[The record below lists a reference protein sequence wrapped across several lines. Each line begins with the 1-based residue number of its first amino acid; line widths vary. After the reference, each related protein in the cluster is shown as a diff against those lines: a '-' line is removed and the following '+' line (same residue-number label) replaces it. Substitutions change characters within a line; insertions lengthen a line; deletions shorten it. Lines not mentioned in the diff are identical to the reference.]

1 MKVLRASLFLF
12 TLLALS
18 HPLCSQACQR
28 CSEMTLPPTDTEP
41 GGLLRDYLGGENG
54 HRGNDCWVHCHPNGR
69 DFVITPNDW
78 GAQPH
83 TDKKSL
89 INLAFEAITDSR
101 RVMEELGNLQRSMY
115 FLFSDNTD
123 DGSYARTFWPVGDE
137 CWIEA
142 GIEDMRALSDSRHK
156 YVFAH
161 EIGHCFLMDNI
172 EGHAAP
178 SPGYEEWWDEC
189 GSEYLSSIVYPSD
202 NMEHRYARG
211 YRLDAPFIQPY
222 KAYVLFHY
230 YALQNDQDA
239 LLRLI
244 QGLYDHPGKANRLSF
259 LRSINFGPFFHK
271 FNYRFIR
278 QEIPDAGG
286 GTIPNSGWFSF
297 QSYPL
302 KTLQNVIEFDEIF
315 PEQANLFHL
324 TIPAGYDAVLSPIE
338 NSALEVTI
346 VANGVGMYPWA
357 STHEVDGSCSDE
369 TSIAL
374 LITHLSEDPIRDAK
388 LNYQLTP
395 KTNCCEGIGGFTQ
408 AIDPCLIGRWRVDY
422 SGASYQ
428 GMAEISGDITIDLKQ
443 EPNGQ
448 LKAEF
453 DIRRQYDSDDYD
465 IHKGIATGCLVAYPT
480 GSRGGGATYLKI
492 MNGELG
498 LQNRHFECCTRRG
511 DTTDITLEIAQWLR
525 HFVFGYLRCDGQT
538 IEGLGGVRLVK
549 ME

>member
-1 MKVLRASLFLF
+1 MKVLRI
-12 TLLALS
+12 TLLLITILVLS
-18 HPLCSQACQR
+18 HPLSSQACKR
-28 CSEMTLPPTDTEP
+28 CSELPTPAP
-41 GGLLRDYLGGENG
+41 GSAPEDLLRIYLEGENG
-54 HRGNDCWVHCHPNGR
+54 IGGNDCWVQCHPNGQ
-69 DFVITPNDW
+69 DFVITPNSW
-78 GAQPH
+78 GAAPNSSRREFI
-83 TDKKSL
+83 D
-89 INLAFEAITDSR
+89 LAFQAITDSR
-101 RVMEELGNLQRSMY
+101 RVMSSLGNLQRSIY
-115 FLFSDNTD
+115 ILLNDRAPTTR
-123 DGSYARTFWPVGDE
+123 YAVTYWPIGEE
-137 CWIEA
+137 CWIQA
-142 GIEDMRALSDSRHK
+142 GTRDLSSITGEDRK
-156 YVFAH
+156 IVFAH
-161 EIGHCFLMDNI
+161 EIGHCFLMNNVK
-172 EGHAAP
+172 GHAAT
-178 SPGYEEWWDEC
+178 SPGYQRWWDES
-189 GSEYLSSIVYPSD
+189 GSVYLSSLVYPT
-202 NMEHRYARG
+202 NNWEHRYSRA
-211 YRLDAPFIQPY
+211 YSFNHPFTQPY
-222 KAYVLFHY
+222 NAYVLLHY
-230 YALQNDQDA
+230 YALENNQAA

-244 QGLYDHPGKANRLSF
+244 QGLYDNPSKANRLSF

-286 GTIPNSGWFSF
+286 GTIPNNGWFSF

-346 VANGVGMYPWA
+346 KAEGVGYYPWA
-357 STHEVDGSCSDE
+357 TTLGVEGSCSE
-369 TSIAL
+369 ESSVAL
-374 LITHLSEDPIRDAK
+374 LITHLSQDPFKNTK

-422 SGASYQ
+422 SGASYR

-453 DIRRQYDSDDYD
+453 DIRRQYDGDDYD
-465 IHKGIATGCLVAYPT
+465 IHKGTATGCLVAYPT

-492 MNGELG
+492 MNSELG
-498 LQNRHFECCTRRG
+498 SENRHFECCTRRG
-511 DTTDITLEIAQWLR
+511 DSTDTTLEVAQWLR